1 MLEKLK
7 TELKAIDEGIEYMEL
22 SDTAWHPTYTKLCKM
37 KRIIKKTIKKIERI
51 EKNDKHQNQE
61 TQP

>member
-7 TELKAIDEGIEYMEL
+7 TELRSIEEGIEYMEL

-37 KRIIKKTIKKIERI
+37 KRIIKKTIKKLERI
-51 EKNDKHQNQE
+51 ESNDKYKD
-61 TQP
+61 